1 MNSLA
6 RFYRHL
12 RGGPL
17 ALGACAVMLV
27 ACGEYKLEP
36 SCPDYFEADDFGR
49 FSVREE
55 GSAVHTDT
63 GLLWYR
69 CAAGMR
75 FSNGQCS
82 GEPLLLSWSET
93 QQFIDEFSQ
102 NSNTRWRLPSNEE
115 HRSITEA
122 ACRNPAVN
130 TRVFPQLP
138 VENFWTS
145 DNGALGTGT
154 HCMVY
159 TFQGQIAC
167 RESPEALHAFM
178 LVSGPD

>member
-1 MNSLA
+1 MTSLT
-6 RFYRHL
+6 RIDRHFS
-12 RGGPL
+12 RRPL
-17 ALGACAVMLV
+17 VLCGLAVLLSS
-27 ACGEYKLEP
+27 CGDYTLD
-36 SCPDYFEADDFGR
+36 PDCLQFFETDDLGR
-49 FSVREE
+49 FSLRGE
-55 GSAVHTDT
+55 GSALHQDT

-69 CAAGMR
+69 CAGGMR
-75 FSNGQCS
+75 FSNGQCM

-93 QQFIDEFSQ
+93 QQFITEFSQ
-102 NSNTRWRLPSNEE
+102 NSNINWRLPSNDE

-130 TRVFPQLP
+130 TNVFPQLP

-145 DNGALGTGT
+145 DNGAIGTGM

-167 RESPEALHAFM
+167 REQTEALHAFM